1 MGFTNKILK
10 EVRDELAP
18 PDDVLPAARQRRDDV
33 LRIARRFPGALRT
46 YRSGSIAHGT
56 ANADLDGDG
65 GVVLDRRAYPELGP
79 DGSGIGPIAI
89 VDEML
94 EFISADVRQLYP
106 DVEFELTKRAVQVI
120 INEDVEGF
128 DPSVDVIVAL
138 TRMEE
143 PGLWIPN
150 REKDDWDASHPEKH
164 TELFTSGSR
173 VLVRT
178 RARAVR
184 LGKGWDC
191 QYEERALSSF
201 NSECLAYEAVTDGM
215 DESEALAATFRHG
228 ATTLAVSNTPDPADV
243 SPPIKLLLDRT
254 TVVDRLIKA
263 ANLMDRAHDNDQD
276 EDEVREALADLFWEC
291 VKPPTGSTSK
301 SAFAHALTSNQGL
314 GVGAGGLTLHGAGTS
329 LKRTRAHGDAT

>member
-18 PDDVLPAARQRRDDV
+18 PDDVLTAARQRRDDL
-33 LRIARRFPGALRT
+33 LRIARNFPGVLRT

-65 GVVLDRRAYPELGP
+65 GAVLDRRAYPELGP
-79 DGSGIGPIAI
+79 DGDGVGPIAV

-94 EFISADVRQLYP
+94 NFISADVRLLYP
-106 DVEFELTKRAVQVI
+106 DVEFELTKRAIQVI
-120 INEDVEGF
+120 INEKVEGF
-128 DPSVDVIVAL
+128 DPSVDLIVAL
-138 TRMEE
+138 TRKEE

-164 TELFTSGSR
+164 TELFTSGGR

-201 NSECLAYEAVTDGM
+201 NFESLAYEAVTDGM

-228 ATTLAVSNTPDPADV
+228 ATTLAVSNTLDPTDV
-243 SPPIKLLLDRT
+243 SPPIKLLLDRA
-254 TVVDRLIKA
+254 TVVDRLTKA
-263 ANLMDRAHDNDQD
+263 AEIMERALDNDED
-276 EDEVREALADLFWEC
+276 EDEVREALGDLFWEY

-301 SAFAHALTSNQGL
+301 SAYAHALTSNQGL
-314 GVGAGGLTLHGAGTS
+314 AVGAGGLTLHGAGTS
-329 LKRTRAHGDAT
+329 LKRTRAHGDAS

>member
-18 PDDVLPAARQRRDDV
+18 PDDVLTGARQRRDDV
-33 LRIARRFPGALRT
+33 LRIARRFPGALRS

-65 GVVLDRRAYPELGP
+65 GVVLDRRVYPELGP
-79 DGSGIGPIAI
+79 DGDGVGPIA
-89 VDEML
+89 VVNEML
-94 EFISADVRQLYP
+94 DFITDDVTELYP
-106 DVEFELTKRAVQVI
+106 SAEFELTKRAIQVT
-120 INEDVEGF
+120 INEEIEGF
-128 DPSVDVIVAL
+128 DPSVDLIVAL
-138 TRMEE
+138 TRKED

-164 TELFTSGSR
+164 TELFTSGGR
-173 VLVRT
+173 TLVRT

-201 NSECLAYEAVTDGM
+201 NFESLAYEAVTDEM

-228 ATTLAVSNTPDPADV
+228 ATTLAVANTPDPAEV
-243 SPPIKLLLDRT
+243 SPPIKLLLDRA
-254 TVVDRLIKA
+254 TVVDRLTNA
-263 ANLMDRAHDNDQD
+263 ADLMDRALDNDQD
-276 EDEVREALADLFWEC
+276 EDEVREALADLFWEY

-301 SAFAHALTSNQGL
+301 SAYAAALVSNQGL
-314 GVGAGGLTLHGAGTS
+314 AVGAGGLTLHGAGTS
-329 LKRTRAHGDAT
+329 LKRTRAHGDAF